1 MFLFWLLVLSRQEQK
16 REFESKRTN
25 RFKLVNGM
33 PQSSCRWK
41 RPPSRELLANPA
53 AILAIACAGRISKKT
68 NSPQLM
74 TTQKTTEISHPIGLQ
89 WMMDIM
95 VRTLMS
101 SC

>member
-1 MFLFWLLVLSRQEQK
+1 
-16 REFESKRTN
+16 
-25 RFKLVNGM
+25 
-33 PQSSCRWK
+33 
-41 RPPSRELLANPA
+41 
-53 AILAIACAGRISKKT
+53 
-68 NSPQLM
+68 M